1 MRSPKMPPQIPGVG
15 GGAAAVAAA
24 AQAGAAGEGV
34 AAAVLAAGA
43 AGGTAAAGGGGGAAG
58 GGAGGASLGKQKL
71 SRGGPM
77 AASQGE
83 HSICL
88 HSLLLLLPLPL
99 PLPLLPPL
107 LLLLLL
113 LLPLPLL
120 PPLPPLL
127 PLPLLLPLLPLLRCV
142 SRDDFAAAFRLQA
155 DFGAFERALKCAGVT
170 ADLTADFLSETGVFF
185 YLNKGGRM
193 RRGHT

>member
-1 MRSPKMPPQIPGVG
+1 
-15 GGAAAVAAA
+15 
-24 AQAGAAGEGV
+24 
-34 AAAVLAAGA
+34 
-43 AGGTAAAGGGGGAAG
+43 
-58 GGAGGASLGKQKL
+58 
-71 SRGGPM
+71 M

-99 PLPLLPPL
+99 LPPL

-113 LLPLPLL
+113 PLLLPLLPL

-127 PLPLLLPLLPLLRCV
+127 LLPLLLLLRCV

-170 ADLTADFLSETGVFF
+170 ADLTADFLSETGV
-185 YLNKGGRM
+185 LI
-193 RRGHT
+193 